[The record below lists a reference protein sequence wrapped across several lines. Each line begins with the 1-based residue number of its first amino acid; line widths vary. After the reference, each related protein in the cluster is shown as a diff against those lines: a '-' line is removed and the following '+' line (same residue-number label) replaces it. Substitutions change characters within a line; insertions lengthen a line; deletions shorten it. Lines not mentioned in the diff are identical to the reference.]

1 MRVLTIS
8 LAFLLLATFSCKQS
22 SDSETQEAESSPTS
36 SLMPDAE
43 RHFLYAWL
51 ADCVNDNLQTTD
63 SLSALQNLNGIALN
77 RIQAATIRDANITN
91 RIGKHTIIWGPVVA
105 IHSPESGAYTSKN
118 MVYCLAKDNG
128 AGKTPEYVIG
138 IAGTNP
144 LSAYDWFQEDL
155 RVGTSVQGPSNWN
168 PDAKISLG
176 TSIALNEIKSLKNA
190 KGQALYTVLDAL
202 AGSGATISVSG
213 HSLGGALTQALSYDL
228 KLRYK
233 INEVQ
238 AWVYAGPTA
247 GDSTFAATLTTTL
260 GSGNYNAYNNT
271 IDLVPHAWQKDKLN
285 ELCTIY
291 NGLKFKKWK
300 VLSECS
306 TETIEEVPTIDGV
319 IQYLKDISAQVNY
332 ALPTPISTFTGGELK
347 MDFEDCTKYNSAIDA
362 LWKAGTGTEYYNS
375 LNSITKSCSGDKIL
389 YNQFEKLFAY
399 LTEMGYQ
406 HTTAYFD
413 HFFKDESS
421 DFQTAVQGYVPG
433 MAKDSWE
440 NWFDSGSEAFDDALD
455 PFLLRVANHLKPGS
469 TCGCN

>member
-22 SDSETQEAESSPTS
+22 SDSKTQESENVTPS

-51 ADCVNDNLQTTD
+51 ADCVNDDLETTD
-63 SLSALQNLNGIALN
+63 SLSALQNLNGKALN
-77 RIQAATIRDANITN
+77 RIQAATITDTSITN
-91 RIGKHTIIWGPVVA
+91 RIGTHTIIWGPVVA

-118 MVYCLAKDNG
+118 MVYCLEKDNG
-128 AGKTPEYVIG
+128 TGNTPEYVIG

-155 RVGTSVQGPSNWN
+155 QVGTSVQGPSDWN
-168 PDAKISLG
+168 PNAKISLG
-176 TSIALNEIKSLKNA
+176 SSIALNEVKSLTNSEGKT
-190 KGQALYTVLDAL
+190 LYDTLDAL

-213 HSLGGALTQALSYDL
+213 HSLGGALTQVLSYDL
-228 KLRYK
+228 KLRYQS
-233 INEVQ
+233 NEVQ

-247 GDSTFAATLTTTL
+247 GDSIFATTLTTAL
-260 GSGNYNAYNNT
+260 GGNYNAYNNT

-291 NGLKFKKWK
+291 NGMQFRDGY
-300 VLSECS
+300 VCD
-306 TETIEEVPTIDGV
+306 TEKIEEVPTIDGV
-319 IQYLKDISAQVNY
+319 IQYLKDTSAHVNY
-332 ALPTPISTFTGGELK
+332 KLPTPINTFTGGELE
-347 MDFEDCTKYNSAIDA
+347 MDFEDCTKYDSVIDA
-362 LWKAGTGTEYYNS
+362 LWGGGSGMEYYNS
-375 LNSITKSCSGDKIL
+375 LNTITKNCSGNEIL
-389 YNQFEKLFAY
+389 KNQFEKLFAY

-406 HTTAYFD
+406 HTSAYFD

-440 NWFDSGSEAFDDALD
+440 NWFESGSEAFDDALD
-455 PFLLRVANHLKPGS
+455 PFLLRVANHLEPGS